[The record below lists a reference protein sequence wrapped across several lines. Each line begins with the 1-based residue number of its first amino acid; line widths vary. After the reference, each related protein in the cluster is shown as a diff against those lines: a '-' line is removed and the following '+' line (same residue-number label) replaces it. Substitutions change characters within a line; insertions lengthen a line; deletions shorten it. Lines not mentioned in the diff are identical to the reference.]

1 MSDLQFQSKHSV
13 EVSSDDANLNTF
25 SYLSSRTVLDNN
37 KSISTHAAVAIEE
50 EVTVGEFKSR
60 NYVFDVP
67 NKGQYL
73 MSAVLEIHGHNM
85 DTTKT
90 VSDHIERIELLQ
102 HSNRNVLLE
111 RLDNA
116 NLRPTADAKMVEGTY
131 DVMNTVSDT
140 IFYPLNFFFSE
151 TFRHLLLG
159 KSTFSICVK
168 FYNNSVVKNAT
179 LSLRTSH
186 VYLPFGEVDD
196 ALTSLKQ
203 PKQPSGSIS
212 QSKIPFTA
220 RTSLY
225 YNLEGLDSDSRTYR
239 LDIGDLGN
247 HLKSFNVVSDTL
259 TDKSMLTLSTNKN
272 GTNPIIQ
279 QSYQYFKVQS
289 RLAGH
294 TVPGFHFDLV
304 DELAPTLLLADGDLA
319 RGAVVRVG
327 GGAIDLSTQ
336 KLYLHITG
344 LAHEKEVMRDG
355 NKEKVPTEK
364 TLRLDVV
371 HEECLHRD
379 LYGMFYSSQN
389 FLSDGISR
397 TEPMSLERV

>member
-13 EVSSDDANLNTF
+13 EVSSVDAPNLNTF
-25 SYLSSRTVLDNN
+25 SYLSSRTVLDQN

-50 EVTVGEFKSR
+50 EVTVGELKSR
-60 NYVFDVP
+60 NYVFEVP

-73 MSAVLEIHGHNM
+73 TSAVLQIEGHTMNS
-85 DTTKT
+85 DNK

-116 NLRPTADAKMVEGTY
+116 NLHPTADAKMVEGTY
-131 DVMNTVSDT
+131 DIMNTVTDT

-159 KSTFSICVK
+159 NSTFSICVK
-168 FYNNSVVKNAT
+168 FYDNSVVKNAT

-186 VYLPFGEVDD
+186 VYMPFGEVDD

-203 PKQPSGSIS
+203 TSRLS
-212 QSKIPFTA
+212 QNKIPFTA

-225 YNLEGLDSDSRTYR
+225 YDLEGMDNATRTYR

-247 HLKSFNVVSDTL
+247 HLKSFNVVSDALQDT
-259 TDKSMLTLSTNKN
+259 SMLTLSTNKN
-272 GTNPIIQ
+272 GTNPIVQ
-279 QSYQYFKVQS
+279 QSYQYFQVQS
-289 RLAGH
+289 LLAGH

-304 DELAPTLLLADGDLA
+304 DELAPFLDNMDEDDTNALSGGL
-319 RGAVVRVG
+319 VVRVG

-336 KLYLHITG
+336 NLYLHITG
-344 LAHEKEVMRDG
+344 LATQKDG
-355 NKEKVPTEK
+355 QNTEK

-379 LYGMFYSSQN
+379 SYGMFYSSQN

>member
-13 EVSSDDANLNTF
+13 EVSSDDAPNLNTF
-25 SYLSSRTVLDNN
+25 SYLSSRTVLDQNQN
-37 KSISTHAAVAIEE
+37 KSISAHTAVAIEE
-50 EVTVGEFKSR
+50 EVTVGELKSR
-60 NYVFDVP
+60 NYVFEVP

-116 NLRPTADAKMVEGTY
+116 NLHPTADAKMVEGTY
-131 DVMNTVSDT
+131 DIMNRVTPGT

-186 VYLPFGEVDD
+186 VYVPFGEVDD

-203 PKQPSGSIS
+203 DPQKSLS
-212 QSKIPFTA
+212 QNKIPFTA

-225 YNLEGLDSDSRTYR
+225 YNLEGLDNSTRTYR

-247 HLKSFNVVSDTL
+247 HLKSFNVVSDALQDT
-259 TDKSMLTLSTNKN
+259 SMLTLSTNKN
-272 GTNPIIQ
+272 GTNPIVR
-279 QSYQYFKVQS
+279 QSYQYFQVQS
-289 RLAGH
+289 LLAGH

-304 DELAPTLLLADGDLA
+304 DELAPFLYNEDEDNMSALAG
-319 RGAVVRVG
+319 GPVVRVG

-336 KLYLHITG
+336 NLYLHITG
-344 LAHEKEVMRDG
+344 LATNRG
-355 NKEKVPTEK
+355 K

-379 LYGMFYSSQN
+379 TYGMFYSSQN